1 MKLDSKHIA
10 LLDSP
15 SIAFKPTPGFVE
27 VSNPATNEALAF
39 VRDYQEEELEN
50 LIQAS
55 QKAQKHWSS
64 LLALDRANLL
74 WKWYELMLENKQ
86 ALAEILTL
94 EMGKPIGEA
103 LGEIGYGA
111 NFIRWYAE
119 ECRRANGEVLQS
131 VRPGE
136 RLVVLKQPIGV
147 CGALTPWNFP
157 SAMITRKAAPALA
170 VGCSM
175 IVKPA
180 TQTPLSAYALLHLA
194 LKAGIP
200 QGVLEVVTGQAQM
213 IGGVLCKSP
222 IIRKLSFTGST
233 EVGRKL
239 MAQSAN
245 TIKKLSLELGG
256 NAPFIVFDDACL
268 EDAIKGIM
276 ASKFR
281 NSGQTCVCANRIYVQ
296 DGIYDALAS
305 ALKIEVEKLKVGNG
319 LDASTTQGPLI
330 DSKAVA
336 KVKEHVDDAVSGGAC
351 VISGGKALGGNF
363 FEPTVI
369 VGASMDMAVAREETF
384 GPLAPLFRFHDE
396 DEVVAKANDTE
407 YGLAAYLYTKD
418 ASRQWRVSEALEYGM
433 VGINT
438 GIIST
443 EAAPFGGVKQSGLGR
458 EGSSH
463 GMDEYLEI
471 KYLCLNA

>member
-15 SIAFKPTPGFVE
+15 SVAFKPAPGFVE

-213 IGGVLCKSP
+213 IGEVLCKSP

-305 ALKIEVEKLKVGNG
+305 ALKIEVEKLKVGSG

-336 KVKEHVDDAVSGGAC
+336 KVKEHVDDAISRGAC